1 MSIDQFPTQG
11 KLWKTNLH
19 HAVWRIEFSELNRR
33 NGGQNY
39 SYKTCVPIQFNQPY
53 MFLSVEPC
61 DQRPDKFM
69 VVKLIDPNGT
79 LLEGRMEWYKG
90 ELYNWKLVK

>member
-1 MSIDQFPTQG
+1 
-11 KLWKTNLH
+11 
-19 HAVWRIEFSELNRR
+19 
-33 NGGQNY
+33 
-39 SYKTCVPIQFNQPY
+39 

-90 ELYNWKLVK
+90 ELSNWKLVK